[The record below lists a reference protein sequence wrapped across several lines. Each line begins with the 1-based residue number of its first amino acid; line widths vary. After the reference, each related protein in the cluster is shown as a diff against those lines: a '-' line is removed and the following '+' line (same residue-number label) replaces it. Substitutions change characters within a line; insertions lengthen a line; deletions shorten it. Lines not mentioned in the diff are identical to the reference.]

1 LIDFRAM
8 PLFRNRLTAM
18 LAVLAMVMQGFWP
31 LLAQAQASDA
41 SLYGVICSVDGAKSV
56 ELPGSPLPAD
66 GGAGKHQKHCA
77 LCVAGGDRA
86 QALASAPVEFVFSP
100 VGAAAVPAVQSTA
113 FLPLASPSPAQPRA
127 PPFQT

>member
-1 LIDFRAM
+1 M
-8 PLFRNRLTAM
+8 PLFRNRLAAV

-41 SLYGVICSVDGAKSV
+41 SLFGVICSVDGAKAV
-56 ELPGSPLPAD
+56 ELPGGKLPAD

-86 QALASAPVEFVFSP
+86 QALASAPVEFVLSP
-100 VGAAAVPAVQSTA
+100 VAVAAVPAARSAA
-113 FLPLASPSPAQPRA
+113 FLPSIVPSPAQPRA
-127 PPFQT
+127 PPFQS